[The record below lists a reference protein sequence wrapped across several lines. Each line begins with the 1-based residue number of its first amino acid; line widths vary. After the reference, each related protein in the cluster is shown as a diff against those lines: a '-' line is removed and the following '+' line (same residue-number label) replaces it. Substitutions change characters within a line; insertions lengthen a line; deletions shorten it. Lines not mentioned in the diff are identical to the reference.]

1 MISVSMTGV
10 RKMQA
15 KPALVGGFILSGLAL
30 AIAAILLFGGR
41 QLFSTTVHA
50 VVYFHESVANLDVG
64 APVTFRGVR
73 VGTVTA
79 VAVTLN
85 MTDLTARI
93 PVYLDLNPSKVI
105 LENSVSGQVRSGFDR
120 LLKSGLRAQLDMQS
134 LITGQLRVDLDLQP
148 DAVPATIDDDTDR
161 PEIPS
166 IPSRLQTLEGEVSQ
180 LPLKEITENAR
191 QALAAIQRAADM
203 LPSKI
208 GPMADSF
215 QQTSDAARVALDN
228 IDRLAIAGQRQ
239 LAESGGQ
246 LKTVLASSDR
256 TLASTEALL
265 NSLKEMTAQTSPMRS
280 DLQAAT
286 RDLAASASSLRG
298 FAHAI
303 ERDPSALLSG
313 RVIH

>member
-1 MISVSMTGV
+1 MPVS
-10 RKMQA
+10 A
-15 KPALVGGFILSGLAL
+15 KPATVGGFILGGLAL
-30 AIAAILLFGGR
+30 AVAAILLFGGR
-41 QLFSTTVHA
+41 QMFSTTVHA
-50 VVYFHESVANLDVG
+50 VVYFRESVANLDVG

-73 VGTVTA
+73 VGTVTSVA
-79 VAVTLN
+79 VALN

-105 LENSVSGQVRSGFDR
+105 LENSVSGQVSTGFNR

-148 DAVPATIDDDTDR
+148 GAVPPATIDDNTDR

-166 IPSRLQTLEGEVSQ
+166 IPSKLQTLEGEVSQ

-215 QQTSDAARVALDN
+215 QQTSDAARAALET
-228 IDRLAIAGQRQ
+228 IDRLAMAGQRQ
-239 LAESGGQ
+239 LTESGGQ

-265 NSLKEMTAQTSPMRS
+265 MSLKEMTAQSSPMRS

-313 RVIH
+313 RTLR